1 AERLCGAGVAG
12 EEGALDHFGQVD
24 EGEDGPV
31 QIGEI
36 GLEGRPFRG
45 GECLHGI
52 ILACADPRTGPSRRE
67 SAAEGATIFLTRRS
81 VIPVRGL
88 ASSRKRSSGQMG
100 LFQPPAFTAFAGAC
114 ANRAMRAPR
123 MATLL
128 AVVPLA
134 VECF

>member
-1 AERLCGAGVAG
+1 RRQGRALAARLETLAHELVEEKAAERLGGAGVAG

-52 ILACADPRTGPSRRE
+52 ILACADPRTRPSLRE
-67 SAAEGATIFLTRRS
+67 SAAEGDTITFTRRT
-81 VIPVRGL
+81 VIPVRG
-88 ASSRKRSSGQMG
+88 
-100 LFQPPAFTAFAGAC
+100 
-114 ANRAMRAPR
+114 
-123 MATLL
+123 
-128 AVVPLA
+128 
-134 VECF
+134 